1 MKIFVDKC
9 QMSPI
14 QMERLCFNCRVF
26 INALGAFNK
35 EGTPSSPN
43 IKYCEFDCSFMSKL
57 ENPNFRPPLGA
68 RRQVLTHCVRNQSSG
83 GQRRGW
89 GEERIYPAHHPT
101 IGQQMLHIFGLFLMH
116 SLCDAAAAVHN
127 IFPNFENLFCQVDIF
142 VGSRVQQQL
151 LCNLIL

>member
-89 GEERIYPAHHPT
+89 GEERIYPAHHPP
-101 IGQQMLHIFGLFLMH
+101 IGQQMMHTSPSSFSCILFVTLQLQFIIFSPILRTYFVKLIFLWDPE
-116 SLCDAAAAVHN
+116 SSNSYFAT
-127 IFPNFENLFCQVDIF
+127 
-142 VGSRVQQQL
+142 
-151 LCNLIL
+151 